1 MIKLT
6 DLEVGTILDGLIM
19 LKEHYGS
26 MDEKKL
32 KETLCGDIQNYLN
45 TIEKLYSTFN
55 ILAYD
60 SGSVYIDRVDVLI
73 SSYYIKI

>member
-26 MDEKKL
+26 MGEEKL
-32 KETLCGDIQNYLN
+32 KEALSGDTENYLN
-45 TIEKLYSTFN
+45 TIQKLYKTFD
-55 ILAYD
+55 IIAYD
-60 SGSVYIDRVDVLI
+60 RGSVYID
-73 SSYYIKI
+73 SE

>member
-60 SGSVYIDRVDVLI
+60 SGSVYIDRE
-73 SSYYIKI
+73 

>member
-1 MIKLT
+1 MEGFNDKT
-6 DLEVGTILDGLIM
+6 
-19 LKEHYGS
+19 YGFRS
-26 MDEKKL
+26 RDYLRWFNNAKRTLRKYGWKKL

-60 SGSVYIDRVDVLI
+60 SGSVYIDRE
-73 SSYYIKI
+73 